1 MSAYTPYVCTSLHV
15 FQSTTRSKSIS
26 VTHSVR
32 VPGALVTSLRAQSAV
47 FGDVMMTSLLEL
59 ACKLCCNVI
68 TTCGY
73 VLYGKVYQNYMID
86 LSVRSVDDVRP

>member
-1 MSAYTPYVCTSLHV
+1 MYS
-15 FQSTTRSKSIS
+15 FQSTNRSDTIS
-26 VTHSVR
+26 VVHDVR
-32 VPGALVTSLRAQSAV
+32 VPSALVTSLRRQSV
-47 FGDVMMTSLLEL
+47 VMGDVMMTSLLEL

-86 LSVRSVDDVRP
+86 LGVR